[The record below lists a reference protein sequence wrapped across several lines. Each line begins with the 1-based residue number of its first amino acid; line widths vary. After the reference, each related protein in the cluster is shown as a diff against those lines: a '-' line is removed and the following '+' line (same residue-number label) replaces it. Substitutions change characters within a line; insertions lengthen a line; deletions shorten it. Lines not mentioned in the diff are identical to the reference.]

1 MLSSFLLHKFHAE
14 QKWRRASDDRAPV
27 SFENFHIF
35 NHLNEIKL
43 SSDLIIFNII
53 IIIVTVQSENSVQLN
68 VISALSN
75 IARSDLLLSFFV
87 LTFHQSVFPPFSAV
101 CVLDLSGGR
110 VNEHIFIIGRQGHS
124 YLPSPR
130 SDLFILIV
138 FVQKEDR

>member
-53 IIIVTVQSENSVQLN
+53 IIVTVQSENSVQLN
-68 VISALSN
+68 VISALSI
-75 IARSDLLLSFFV
+75 IARSALLFSFFV
-87 LTFHQSVFPPFSAV
+87 LTFHQSVLPSFSAV